1 VLQAQN
7 LRQLM
12 SLIGADE
19 QNPKSMFVGG
29 CVRNLLLNL
38 PIKDIDIATQY
49 KPDEVVKRLEKE
61 NIKVI
66 PTGIKHGTVTAV
78 MEGCSF
84 EITTLRFDDH
94 TDGRHAEVSF
104 TESWIDDAIRR
115 DFTMNALYADIQGNI
130 YDPTERGL
138 ADLQSRSVVFVG
150 RAKNRITE
158 DYLRILRFFRFCAE
172 YGEGELNHEALQA
185 CQKFSDQISTLSRE
199 RITQE
204 FVKVLQTPKAVSILA
219 SMLDHNVLNE
229 IFDNDYRPEVLNN
242 LVVLQAE
249 HKQQDVMP
257 RLFVVAG
264 CQAKIFEDYLRL
276 SHAQKN
282 YLIKLDMIV
291 KSINYN
297 DPKALK
303 RAIYYHGNNLLVQG
317 YLLTLACSTDRCDQ
331 VLFDI
336 VKNWQ
341 APKFPLSGQD
351 LMKEGYQTGPE
362 LGAELKLR
370 EEEWLE
376 SIIS

>member
-1 VLQAQN
+1 
-7 LRQLM
+7 
-12 SLIGADE
+12 
-19 QNPKSMFVGG
+19 
-29 CVRNLLLNL
+29 
-38 PIKDIDIATQY
+38 
-49 KPDEVVKRLEKE
+49 
-61 NIKVI
+61 
-66 PTGIKHGTVTAV
+66 
-78 MEGCSF
+78 
-84 EITTLRFDDH
+84 
-94 TDGRHAEVSF
+94 
-104 TESWIDDAIRR
+104 
-115 DFTMNALYADIQGNI
+115 MNALYADIQGNI